1 MCSYNA
7 VNGVP
12 MCANA
17 LYLNDTL
24 RNSWKFDGYVTSD
37 CDAVGD
43 VYTHEPRGHGY
54 NGTALSL
61 KAGTDMDCGD
71 WGAHAYLNELPK
83 ALAQGLVE
91 EADLDRSLIRL
102 TKLQMDLGLFDPK
115 EKQPYFNY

>member
-1 MCSYNA
+1 MLTVSTCLLFRYA
-7 VNGVP
+7 TP
-12 MCANA
+12 
-17 LYLNDTL
+17 
-24 RNSWKFDGYVTSD
+24 
-37 CDAVGD
+37 
-43 VYTHEPRGHGY
+43 E

-115 EKQPYFNY
+115 EKQPYFNYGYGAIPPAITSRRDNERARATETEREKGGGGSACAPS